1 MIMIADSDCIVLVE
15 AEAEAEAEKYPDRRL
30 RKEDTEAFEVEVR
43 TDIPEKDTEIG
54 NVINL
59 ITREREI

>member
-1 MIMIADSDCIVLVE
+1 MIACSDCIVVVE
-15 AEAEAEAEKYPDRRL
+15 ANAEAEAEILLRSTLISAEDAK
-30 RKEDTEAFEVEVR
+30 AFEVEVR
-43 TDIPEKDTEIG
+43 MDIPAEDTEIG